1 MVADSERNRRYHR
14 AIARAV
20 YSQPE
25 GRRRVLD
32 IGAGSGLL
40 GLLAAKHVRSAGIFA
55 SLLFLHAL

>member
-40 GLLAAKHVRSAGIFA
+40 GLIAAKHVCFTSEITRS
-55 SLLFLHAL
+55 SSRVL